1 MDSIE
6 RKVEIARMAG
16 GLAQEIERFQK
27 ILDWLE
33 YARNK
38 HRSIKVRI
46 SIDDAEDDFLLASY
60 MFGDLRLHDC
70 LIDMLKGQIA
80 ERKAELNELIMIPPE
95 EAEKEKST
103 AGTVE

>member
-1 MDSIE
+1 LDSIE

-80 ERKAELNELIMIPPE
+80 ERKAELNELIMIPE
-95 EAEKEKST
+95 VEKEKST

>member
-1 MDSIE
+1 
-6 RKVEIARMAG
+6 MAG

-46 SIDDAEDDFLLASY
+46 SNDDAEDDFLLASY

-95 EAEKEKST
+95 EMEKEKST
-103 AGTVE
+103 AGAVD